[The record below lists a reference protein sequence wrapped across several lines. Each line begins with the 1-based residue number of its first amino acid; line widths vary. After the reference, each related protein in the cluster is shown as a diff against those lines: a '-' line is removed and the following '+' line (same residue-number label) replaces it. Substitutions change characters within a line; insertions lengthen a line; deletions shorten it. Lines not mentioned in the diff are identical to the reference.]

1 MRLVKALS
9 DEKGNQYDGPRS
21 AINRSGN
28 HTIQVTIN
36 VVKPRVF
43 AVFEANIAHPTKISF
58 NGPLLKSVRADE
70 VENFLARQG
79 YDLDPDEWY
88 PG

>member
-9 DEKGNQYDGPRS
+9 DEKGNHYDGPRS
-21 AINRSGN
+21 AINRSGK

-36 VVKPRVF
+36 VVTPGVF
-43 AVFEANIAHPTKISF
+43 AVFEANIANPTKISF
-58 NGPLLKSVRADE
+58 NGPLFKSVHANE
-70 VENFLARQG
+70 VESYLAKQG
-79 YDLDPDEWY
+79 YNLNPDEWY